1 MRTLYWDSG
10 RPEDCF
16 DNPNCRWGDPSYI
29 LEPGDPGY
37 VPWTPP
43 GPQPQ
48 PIVKPKPRQ
57 YQPAFIAANVEGSKT
72 MSTFQF
78 VIIPNPKNP
87 QRPFRARPSL
97 GEPVPEADFL
107 NAVAAD
113 SGVARADVDKVTR
126 SLFKVMVG
134 YLRTTRTVGPVLDL
148 FRAFP
153 SIGGSFANNSPV
165 DSELKAGI
173 GFTIAPTPEAQA
185 AMTADLSVEKVD
197 EHGTIK
203 PVIDSIQLSPGGQ
216 ISVYSTTAAFQISGD
231 HFRGSGQGQPWP
243 KVYLLDAD
251 MGTPAQL
258 SVFACSQT
266 ELLVQ
271 PVPAGTTGTRHL
283 KIVAGWDETLFTVSE
298 PLTAA
303 T

>member
-1 MRTLYWDSG
+1 M
-10 RPEDCF
+10 

-37 VPWTPP
+37 VPWPP
-43 GPQPQ
+43 GPQP
-48 PIVKPKPRQ
+48 KPPTKHKQ
-57 YQPAFIAANVEGSKT
+57 YAPAFVPAKVEGSNT

-78 VIIPNPKNP
+78 VILPNPRNT
-87 QRPFRARPSL
+87 QRPFRARPDL
-97 GEPVPEADFL
+97 GEAVPQDDYL
-107 NAVAAD
+107 NAVATDA
-113 SGVARADVDKVTR
+113 GVARPDVEKVIR

-134 YLRTTRTVGPVLDL
+134 YLRLTRPIGPVLDL

-153 SIGGSFANNSPV
+153 SITGSFATNTPV

-185 AMTADLSVEKVD
+185 AMTTDLSVEKVD

-216 ISVYSTTAAFQISGD
+216 MSVYSTTAAFQISGD
-231 HFRGSGQGQPWP
+231 HFRGSGQNQPWP
-243 KVYLLDAD
+243 KVYLLDSN

-271 PVPAGTTGTRHL
+271 PVPTGTTGTRYL

-298 PLTAA
+298 ELTLA